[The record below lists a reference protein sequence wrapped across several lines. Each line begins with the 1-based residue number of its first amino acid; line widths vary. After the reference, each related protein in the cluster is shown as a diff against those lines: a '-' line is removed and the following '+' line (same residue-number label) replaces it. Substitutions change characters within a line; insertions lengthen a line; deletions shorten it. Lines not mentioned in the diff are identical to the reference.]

1 MGVPKETSEEELV
14 RQANLSIDN
23 LLQQQS
29 APEDTAAIF
38 VEPVIGEGGYVPAPK
53 AFLQHLRKV
62 CDKHG
67 ILLVAGEYRSWP
79 S

>member
-14 RQANLSIDN
+14 RQAILSIDN

-38 VEPVIGEGGYVPAPK
+38 VEPVIGEG
-53 AFLQHLRKV
+53 
-62 CDKHG
+62 
-67 ILLVAGEYRSWP
+67 
-79 S
+79 